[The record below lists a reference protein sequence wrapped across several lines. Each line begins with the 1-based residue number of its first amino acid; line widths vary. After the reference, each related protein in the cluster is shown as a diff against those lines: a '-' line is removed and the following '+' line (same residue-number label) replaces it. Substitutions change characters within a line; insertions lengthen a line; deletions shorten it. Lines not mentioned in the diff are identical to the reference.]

1 MNPDSTLRK
10 SLTIAA
16 LLLAATATTAVTAAV
31 ALSAPSE
38 DTAADARSRALVA
51 ADLSAR
57 AGELGLLADDVA
69 DVAVTDLYA
78 SRHNGLTHVYLRQRV
93 NGLEVAGSE
102 MNYSLKRSGEVF
114 TRVGSFVPNVA
125 ARAAETA
132 REPTLTAD
140 EAVLAAASAL
150 GLAEVDRLDLL
161 YSPGGAD
168 RAAVFANQAVS
179 EVPIPARLRYYR
191 LPASD
196 SLRLVWNLSIKVPA
210 GYGSSDWWDLE
221 VDATSGAIV
230 GRANWTA
237 DAIYSVFP
245 LPQESPD
252 DGPVRTDLVDP
263 NDPTASPFGWHD
275 TNGVLG
281 PEFTVTRGNN
291 VSACVDADANN
302 SCDAGS
308 QPDGTAALDFT
319 GALVPLNLPVDQPA
333 AYKPAAVVNLFYWNN
348 IMHDVSY
355 QYGYDEPA
363 GNFQANNYGNGGAGN
378 DAVNADAQDG
388 SELATPTLNNA
399 NFSTP
404 PDGSPGRMQMF
415 RWTAPVG
422 LILTGTLSAN
432 YPAGTAEFGATTYNL
447 TAAVELAVDADVATP
462 NDACCALTNTVC
474 TDPGWTAV
482 SGKIAI
488 VRRGNCEFGTKAMN
502 MSNAGALGTIIV
514 NNQGEAVIAMGAGV
528 NGGTVPTTF
537 PVLSVGISN
546 GDSIINALPGVNA
559 TMDSTATVGPDRDS
573 DLDNGVIAHEY
584 GHGISNRLTGG
595 PANVGCLQN
604 VEQMGE
610 GWSDWQTLFLHASV
624 SDVATT
630 PRTIGGYV
638 TFEPPSTPGYVGIR
652 RYPYTTDN
660 VVNPLTYAGVGDT
673 ANTQPHG
680 IGTIWATILWEAYW
694 NLVALDGYD
703 PDVYFG
709 SGGNN
714 AIHQLV
720 IDGMKLQPCSPSFVS
735 GRDAILSADVAD
747 YDGDHECALWDAF
760 AERGLGT
767 AASTGAST
775 NDRTVTESF
784 LLPAQCGSNYIFSS
798 SFGHG
803 DLAHWSLS
811 VP

>member
-1 MNPDSTLRK
+1 M
-10 SLTIAA
+10 TIAA
-16 LLLAATATTAVTAAV
+16 LLLCASTATAAAAAV
-31 ALSAPSE
+31 AR
-38 DTAADARSRALVA
+38 AADTNAEARSRALVA
-51 ADLSAR
+51 ADLAAR

-69 DVAVTDLYA
+69 DFAVTDLYA

-114 TRVGSFVPNVA
+114 TRVGTFVPNVA

-161 YSPGGAD
+161 SSPGGAD
-168 RAAVFANQAVS
+168 RAAVLANPEVS

-221 VDATSGAIV
+221 VDATTGAIV

-275 TNGVLG
+275 TNGVVG
-281 PEFTVTRGNN
+281 AEFTVTRGNN

-302 SCDAGS
+302 TCDPGS

-348 IMHDVSY
+348 IVHDVAY
-355 QYGYDEPA
+355 QYGFDEPG

-404 PDGSPGRMQMF
+404 PEGSAPRMQMF
-415 RWTAPVG
+415 RWQAPVA
-422 LILTGTLSAN
+422 LDLTGTLVAN
-432 YPAGTAEFGATTYNL
+432 YPAGAAAFGATTYNL
-447 TAAVELAVDADVATP
+447 TDDVELAVDADVTTP
-462 NDACCALTNTVC
+462 NDACCALANTIC
-474 TDPGWTAV
+474 TDPGWAAV
-482 SGKIAI
+482 NGKIAI
-488 VRRGNCEFGTKAMN
+488 VRRGNCEFGTKARN
-502 MSNAGALGTIIV
+502 MSDAGAVGMILV
-514 NNQGEAVIAMGAGV
+514 NNASEGVIAMGAGV
-528 NGGTVPTTF
+528 NGGSVPGTF
-537 PVLSVGISN
+537 PAVSVGLGN
-546 GDSIINALPGVNA
+546 GNNIINALPGVSA
-559 TMDSTATVGPDRDS
+559 TMNSATTVGPDRDS

-595 PANVGCLQN
+595 P
-604 VEQMGE
+604 
-610 GWSDWQTLFLHASV
+610 
-624 SDVATT
+624 
-630 PRTIGGYV
+630 
-638 TFEPPSTPGYVGIR
+638 
-652 RYPYTTDN
+652 
-660 VVNPLTYAGVGDT
+660 
-673 ANTQPHG
+673 
-680 IGTIWATILWEAYW
+680 
-694 NLVALDGYD
+694 
-703 PDVYFG
+703 
-709 SGGNN
+709 
-714 AIHQLV
+714 
-720 IDGMKLQPCSPSFVS
+720 
-735 GRDAILSADVAD
+735 
-747 YDGDHECALWDAF
+747 
-760 AERGLGT
+760 
-767 AASTGAST
+767 
-775 NDRTVTESF
+775 
-784 LLPAQCGSNYIFSS
+784 
-798 SFGHG
+798 
-803 DLAHWSLS
+803 
-811 VP
+811 